1 MELKLNCWE
10 VMSCGRGPGGDA
22 LKKKICPTAL
32 DAASDGINGGKN
44 GGRICWAVAG
54 TFCLDHHQPS
64 VPRKRSLCRLCPFF
78 RRVKEEEGEQ
88 FRTITLAPPPGGKA
102 GEPGETSWLRR
113 RFADLEHLLTVCQ
126 DITRHS
132 DAGALLRTIARQAS
146 IGCDAEHGIV
156 YLLEPGDKQLT
167 AAAMF
172 GQGLVGY
179 DVPIADDSPAGYAA
193 KHDTIVNIFDTSA
206 ELSYIFPTL
215 HVRQGFQQQYGF
227 PVRNALAVPI
237 HGRREGSPAG
247 DEEPASPNAVI
258 AVVEVLNSRHDHFS
272 EDDEWFLAQ
281 VGVIASLALQSA
293 RLSGQVQEMRRV
305 DQAKSRF
312 VGLLMHQIVS
322 PLATAHTCVSTLAK
336 LGDRLSAEDRDSLRR
351 GALAKVVVVQDL
363 AKKLAELMA
372 IRDGRALADCT
383 AVDIVAVLRE
393 EAESHRKAAEA
404 ENLRLRVELPA
415 GSPGIHADP
424 AGLRIIFANLIENAI
439 KYSGG
444 NGDLVISGGVENG
457 SFFASVRDHGPGIAD
472 KDSVRVFD
480 EFFRGAQAVRK
491 GVPGSGLGLAFVK
504 ALVTRYGG
512 SVHMESRAGQG
523 CTFTVSFPC
532 I

>member
-1 MELKLNCWE
+1 
-10 VMSCGRGPGGDA
+10 MSCGRGPGGDA

-237 HGRREGSPAG
+237 HGRREG
-247 DEEPASPNAVI
+247 
-258 AVVEVLNSRHDHFS
+258 F
-272 EDDEWFLAQ
+272 
-281 VGVIASLALQSA
+281 A
-293 RLSGQVQEMRRV
+293 RRR
-305 DQAKSRF
+305 
-312 VGLLMHQIVS
+312 
-322 PLATAHTCVSTLAK
+322 
-336 LGDRLSAEDRDSLRR
+336 
-351 GALAKVVVVQDL
+351 
-363 AKKLAELMA
+363 
-372 IRDGRALADCT
+372 
-383 AVDIVAVLRE
+383 
-393 EAESHRKAAEA
+393 
-404 ENLRLRVELPA
+404 
-415 GSPGIHADP
+415 
-424 AGLRIIFANLIENAI
+424 
-439 KYSGG
+439 
-444 NGDLVISGGVENG
+444 
-457 SFFASVRDHGPGIAD
+457 
-472 KDSVRVFD
+472 
-480 EFFRGAQAVRK
+480 
-491 GVPGSGLGLAFVK
+491 
-504 ALVTRYGG
+504 
-512 SVHMESRAGQG
+512 
-523 CTFTVSFPC
+523 
-532 I
+532 

>member
-1 MELKLNCWE
+1 M
-10 VMSCGRGPGGDA
+10 
-22 LKKKICPTAL
+22 
-32 DAASDGINGGKN
+32 
-44 GGRICWAVAG
+44 
-54 TFCLDHHQPS
+54 
-64 VPRKRSLCRLCPFF
+64 
-78 RRVKEEEGEQ
+78 
-88 FRTITLAPPPGGKA
+88 
-102 GEPGETSWLRR
+102 
-113 RFADLEHLLTVCQ
+113 
-126 DITRHS
+126 
-132 DAGALLRTIARQAS
+132 
-146 IGCDAEHGIV
+146 
-156 YLLEPGDKQLT
+156 
-167 AAAMF
+167 
-172 GQGLVGY
+172 
-179 DVPIADDSPAGYAA
+179 
-193 KHDTIVNIFDTSA
+193 
-206 ELSYIFPTL
+206 
-215 HVRQGFQQQYGF
+215 
-227 PVRNALAVPI
+227 
-237 HGRREGSPAG
+237 
-247 DEEPASPNAVI
+247 
-258 AVVEVLNSRHDHFS
+258 VEVLNSRHDHFS

-404 ENLRLRVELPA
+404 ENLRLRVQLPA

-512 SVHMESRAGQG
+512 QCPHGKPRRPGLHFHRQLSMHLRPAALY
-523 CTFTVSFPC
+523 
-532 I
+532 